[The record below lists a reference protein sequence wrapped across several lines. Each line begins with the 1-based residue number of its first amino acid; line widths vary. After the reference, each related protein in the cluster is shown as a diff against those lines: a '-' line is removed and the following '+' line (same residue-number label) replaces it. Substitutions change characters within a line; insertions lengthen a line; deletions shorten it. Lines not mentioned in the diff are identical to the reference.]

1 MNKILVLGDTCVDVN
16 YYGNIKR
23 ISPEAPIPIFEVLSK
38 EEKPGM
44 TENVALNIKNA
55 GNKVVL
61 YTKDTIRIDNE
72 KTIKSRYFVGNHYC
86 YRIDQD
92 ETSNLHATEAN
103 MILDLIEQHMDAK
116 VIILQ
121 DYNKGFFDKWFIM
134 DIINVARNS
143 IPDIV
148 IIADGYK
155 SRDSSFYMGV
165 DYLKL
170 NEDEYATLSKNG
182 NIFDVPNKALIITKG
197 EKGAILKYPDRS
209 NKHFD
214 AFKVETKDVTG
225 AGDTF
230 TAWFASE
237 IANGKTEEEAMKIA
251 CKAASISV
259 QHLGC
264 YAPTKKDL
272 E

>member
-1 MNKILVLGDTCVDVN
+1 MNKILVLGDTCIDVN

-23 ISPEAPIPIFEVLSK
+23 ISPEAPIPIFEILSR
-38 EEKPGM
+38 ESKPGM
-44 TENVALNIKNA
+44 AENVASNVENA
-55 GNKVVL
+55 GNNVIL
-61 YTKDTIRIDNE
+61 YTKDTVRFDND
-72 KTIKSRYFVGNHYC
+72 KTIKNRYFVGNHYC

-92 ETSNLHATEAN
+92 ETSNLCAEEAK
-103 MILDLIEQHMDAK
+103 MILDILEQQTTAK

-121 DYNKGFFDKWFIM
+121 DYNKGFFDRWFIA
-134 DIINVARNS
+134 DIINTIRKSSPNVT
-143 IPDIV
+143 

-155 SRDSSFYMGV
+155 SREPLFYMGV

-182 NIFDVPNKALIITKG
+182 DIFKVPTKALIITKG
-197 EKGAILKYPDRS
+197 EKGAVLKYPDRS

-237 IANGKTEEEAMKIA
+237 IANGKSEEEAMITA

-264 YAPTKKDL
+264 YAPSVEEVK
-272 E
+272 